1 MLSGVQVMKMMVEKY
16 GDVFTFVICTGLSQQ
31 EAGELSHETGAAGFL
46 CKPYKAAAVLE
57 LLRDFTA

>member
-1 MLSGVQVMKMMVEKY
+1 MMVEKY